1 MKKKVKKLTSIHQS
15 KQNAWIEP
23 HSMSNR
29 KRNGMEI
36 KYSMVRKEESKDKVL
51 NNKKPSRVRR
61 KIASH
66 YGLAQ
71 MVKNLPAMQETR
83 FNPWIRKIPWRSEWL
98 PTPILLPWG
107 IPWTE
112 EPGGLQSMG
121 SQSQTTER
129 PSLSLSLGTS
139 LITWS
144 GQDKDS
150 KA

>member
-98 PTPILLPWG
+98 PTPILLPGEFHGQRSLVGYSPWG
-107 IPWTE
+107 RRVR
-112 EPGGLQSMG
+112 Q
-121 SQSQTTER
+121 
-129 PSLSLSLGTS
+129 LSDPHSHCR
-139 LITWS
+139 
-144 GQDKDS
+144 
-150 KA
+150 

>member
-1 MKKKVKKLTSIHQS
+1 
-15 KQNAWIEP
+15 
-23 HSMSNR
+23 MSNR

-61 KIASH
+61 KIASY

-83 FNPWIRKIPWRSEWL
+83 FNPWIRKIHWRSEWL

-139 LITWS
+139 LITRS

>member
-1 MKKKVKKLTSIHQS
+1 
-15 KQNAWIEP
+15 
-23 HSMSNR
+23 MSNR

-61 KIASH
+61 KIASY

-139 LITWS
+139 LITRS